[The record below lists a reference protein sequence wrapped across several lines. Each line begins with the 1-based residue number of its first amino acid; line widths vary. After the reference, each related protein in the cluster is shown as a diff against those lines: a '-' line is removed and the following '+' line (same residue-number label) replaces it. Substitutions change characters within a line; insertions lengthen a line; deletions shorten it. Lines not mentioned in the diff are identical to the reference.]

1 MEEILCISDACKISH
16 SMKCCFK
23 SIIIIISGFKV
34 APTVFQS
41 YVLKVNSYKN
51 VHISVSCV
59 VELFVSGNVG
69 EATVKVQLCYKYLGI
84 ISSHHYG
91 INS

>member
-1 MEEILCISDACKISH
+1 MLTKAIKRRLFRMEEILCISDACKISH

-41 YVLKVNSYKN
+41 YGDFPALTGGGRPQMPLRTLFQARAG
-51 VHISVSCV
+51 IW
-59 VELFVSGNVG
+59 VEPPTFRKLAG
-69 EATVKVQLCYKYLGI
+69 
-84 ISSHHYG
+84 
-91 INS
+91 